1 VSESAIC
8 RLTVPDGTQLAY
20 QRQGTGPTVV
30 LVHGGFLD
38 HRAWAGLAAVL
49 AASGHTVIAPDRR
62 GHGFSDPYGSE
73 HSVAADA
80 SDLVEIIASVTQPGE
95 KVRIVAHSSGG
106 HSAIAAVN
114 LSEAVSDLIL
124 YEPPQRRDKPSISA
138 ETWQQLH
145 EAQAGNDRKRLVT
158 IALVDVVGNATG
170 QAPPVPFPEPFW
182 QAPFAQLLLANALSI
197 PTELKA
203 NSEQDDSDDSL
214 RHIDVP
220 TWCVIGGNSPTYN
233 RSFSERLVTL
243 NPSAQLIELPGQDHG
258 APMTDPVLLADL
270 LNSLTAA

>member
-1 VSESAIC
+1 MSESTIC
-8 RLTVPDGTQLAY
+8 RLTVSDGTQLAY
-20 QRQGTGPTVV
+20 RRQGAGPTVV

-38 HRAWAGLAAVL
+38 HRAWSGLAALL

-62 GHGFSDPYGSE
+62 GHGLSDPYGPE

-80 SDLVEIIASVTQPGE
+80 SDLVEIIASVIQPRE

-106 HSAIAAVN
+106 HSAIAAVD
-114 LSEAVSDLIL
+114 LSGSVSDLIL
-124 YEPPQRRDKPSISA
+124 YEPPRRRDEPPISG
-138 ETWQQLH
+138 ETWQQLN
-145 EAQAGNDRKRLVT
+145 EAHAANDRKRLVM
-158 IALVDVVGNATG
+158 IALVDVVGKATG

-214 RHIDVP
+214 RRIDIP
-220 TWCVIGGNSPTYN
+220 TWCIIGGNSPTYN
-233 RSFSERLVTL
+233 RSFSERLVAV
-243 NPSAQLIELPGQDHG
+243 NSSAQLIELPGQDHG
-258 APMTDPVLLADL
+258 TPMTNPASIVDL
-270 LNSLTAA
+270 LKSVAAT